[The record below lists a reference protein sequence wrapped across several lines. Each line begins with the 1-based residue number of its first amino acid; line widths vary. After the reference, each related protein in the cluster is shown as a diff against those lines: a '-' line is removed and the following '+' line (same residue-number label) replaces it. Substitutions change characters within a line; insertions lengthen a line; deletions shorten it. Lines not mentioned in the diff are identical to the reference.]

1 MNDVG
6 RYHEVFSGIV
16 PYEGEVPA
24 GFSVDFLGGLTDLR
38 ARGVFGNE
46 PGADRQRYVRSRL
59 PTLPDA
65 GEGWFEALNWVE
77 AAREAKDHYV
87 MFTLGA
93 CYGAQA
99 VGAYLA
105 LQRIQPMPAKLCA
118 VEPEPENV
126 EWLRGHFTDNGLD
139 ADDHWIVPL
148 ALSDQREPVF
158 FPVGAAGSGAQ
169 NCYSTNEK
177 AARENYV
184 KQLLAGEGST
194 SKGWR
199 RRRRPSGEAAEEA
212 LRRLIL
218 ENRTALRKQLVPGE
232 ELWAEIRL
240 ASSLT
245 LPDLLGPFDFI
256 DYIEADMQQS
266 EILVFPPHIPL
277 LTKKVRRVHIGTHG
291 GDVHDTLHRLFSEA
305 GWEIIFSFAP
315 NSDFDTE
322 LGRFSTNDGVLT
334 VRNPKF

>member
-1 MNDVG
+1 M
-6 RYHEVFSGIV
+6 
-16 PYEGEVPA
+16 
-24 GFSVDFLGGLTDLR
+24 
-38 ARGVFGNE
+38 
-46 PGADRQRYVRSRL
+46 
-59 PTLPDA
+59 
-65 GEGWFEALNWVE
+65 
-77 AAREAKDHYV
+77 
-87 MFTLGA
+87 
-93 CYGAQA
+93 
-99 VGAYLA
+99 
-105 LQRIQPMPAKLCA
+105 
-118 VEPEPENV
+118 
-126 EWLRGHFTDNGLD
+126 
-139 ADDHWIVPL
+139 
-148 ALSDQREPVF
+148 
-158 FPVGAAGSGAQ
+158 
-169 NCYSTNEK
+169 
-177 AARENYV
+177 

-194 SKGWR
+194 PKGWL
-199 RRRRPSGEAAEEA
+199 RRRPSGNAAEEA
-212 LRRLIL
+212 LRRLII

-305 GWEIIFSFAP
+305 GWEVIFSFAP
-315 NSDFDTE
+315 NSDFDTD